1 MRRGFLFSSL
11 AFLPLLASAQEI
23 SGVRVSPGRAAVDEP
38 VQITIDFQ
46 VGDAPP
52 GCGLKLNLGDGSVRH
67 MRADQTNMPL
77 GFSYRYPRGGEFTIL
92 AEGALF
98 VRGLRTALACSGM
111 KKAVVSVVD
120 VAAERE
126 AAARK
131 LESEERQRSER
142 EAAEREASLELERSQ
157 REAAAQ
163 KAQLEEQERVIGAGE
178 AKAGAGEAE
187 AGAREAEAK
196 RRAAEEKERELASRD
211 AELRRRERE
220 AGAREARL
228 RALEQEVRREA
239 RKTARPAAAKPAAP
253 GGSARHASR
262 RPEGTLDA
270 F

>member
-1 MRRGFLFSSL
+1 MRRGILFSSL

-23 SGVRVSPGRAAVDEP
+23 AGVRVSPGRAAVDEP

-142 EAAEREASLELERSQ
+142 EAAEREASLELERSR

-163 KAQLEEQERVIGAGE
+163 KAQLEEQERVSGAR
-178 AKAGAGEAE
+178 EAE
-187 AGAREAEAK
+187 ARAREAEAK
-196 RRAAEEKERELASRD
+196 RRAADEKERELASRD

-239 RKTARPAAAKPAAP
+239 RKTAPPAAAKPAAP

>member
-1 MRRGFLFSSL
+1 MRRGILFSSL

-142 EAAEREASLELERSQ
+142 EAAEREASLELERSR

-163 KAQLEEQERVIGAGE
+163 KAQLEEQERVIGAR
-178 AKAGAGEAE
+178 EAE
-187 AGAREAEAK
+187 ARAREAEAK
-196 RRAAEEKERELASRD
+196 RRAADEKERELASRD

-239 RKTARPAAAKPAAP
+239 RKTAPPAAAKPAAP